1 MNSNSEEKLNDV
13 FLQLMR
19 IYFIRTHF
27 YFDKLG
33 LYHGQ
38 PQILFF
44 FKDERWAKSKRIS
57 R

>member
-27 YFDKLG
+27 YFDKL
-33 LYHGQ
+33 
-38 PQILFF
+38 
-44 FKDERWAKSKRIS
+44 
-57 R
+57 